1 MLVHHSRDA
10 EVDRLLDGKRNYE
23 MTEKGRQ
30 YRLAVLEKCHVKQV
44 ARTIRKSSDIDDLIY
59 SYQKNIT
66 VKEELAQLNNMFRI
80 LVEIHEEQEEID
92 EKYDD
97 ERWFGDMDQK
107 IFSIKHKVQN
117 WLKEGEKLRKSDQV
131 SRCSSKLSLKH
142 SSKSSAKSSSSSKSK

>member
-10 EVDRLLDGKRNYE
+10 EVDRLLDGKRNHE

-80 LVEIHEEQEEID
+80 LVEIHEEQE
-92 EKYDD
+92 
-97 ERWFGDMDQK
+97 
-107 IFSIKHKVQN
+107 
-117 WLKEGEKLRKSDQV
+117 
-131 SRCSSKLSLKH
+131 
-142 SSKSSAKSSSSSKSK
+142 